1 MKKSIKIF
9 ISLLFFGFH
18 LYGQSNEIETIQWLV
33 FDKNPDQIL
42 EVDNKKSIQPISYFN
57 LKVKELK
64 PISNNDSIV
73 NSTLT
78 D

>member
-1 MKKSIKIF
+1 
-9 ISLLFFGFH
+9 